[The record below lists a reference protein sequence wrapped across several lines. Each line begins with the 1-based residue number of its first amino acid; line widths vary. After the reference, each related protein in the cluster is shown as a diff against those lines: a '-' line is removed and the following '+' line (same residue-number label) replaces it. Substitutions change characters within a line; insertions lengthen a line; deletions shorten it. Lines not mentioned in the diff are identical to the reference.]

1 MADFSYLEEKRCQL
15 ELSVSQLCQQ
25 AGISEEYYGH
35 LLEGK
40 IANPQA
46 QKLQA
51 LYKAL
56 QIVVGY

>member
-35 LLEGK
+35 LLDCQSTITK
-40 IANPQA
+40 ITS
-46 QKLQA
+46 L
-51 LYKAL
+51 
-56 QIVVGY
+56 I